1 MDTLSKTSR
10 SAALRALVLA
20 AVAAMATVLGCGST
34 QHVVHYRPLAVT
46 ALRPK
51 KPKKPKKPA
60 PRVHTRITTHI
71 EFKKGSA
78 KLRQSTVP
86 ALDRVA
92 DSLKRNPDITLVE
105 IQGHTDNHGTR
116 RRNFRLSFHRAE
128 SVRRYLIRRGVEPHR
143 LACRGYGEE
152 APVSDNDTPEGRRTN
167 RRVVFVV
174 HRQKSESVSKEKPE
188 STMRYGG

>member
-1 MDTLSKTSR
+1 MGIHLRTSR
-10 SAALRALVLA
+10 FAALPAVVLA
-20 AVAAMATVLGCGST
+20 AVASMATVLGCGST
-34 QHVVHYRPLAVT
+34 QHVVHYRPLAVR
-46 ALRPK
+46 ASR
-51 KPKKPKKPA
+51 PKKPKKPA
-60 PRVHTRITTHI
+60 PKVPTRITAHI
-71 EFKKGSA
+71 EFKTGSS
-78 KLRQSTVP
+78 KLRHSTVP

-92 DSLKRNPDITLVE
+92 DSLKRKPEITLVE

-116 RRNFRLSFHRAE
+116 RRNFRLSFQRAE
-128 SVRRYLIRRGVEPHR
+128 SVRRYLIRRGVAPHR

-188 STMRYGG
+188 SNLQYGG